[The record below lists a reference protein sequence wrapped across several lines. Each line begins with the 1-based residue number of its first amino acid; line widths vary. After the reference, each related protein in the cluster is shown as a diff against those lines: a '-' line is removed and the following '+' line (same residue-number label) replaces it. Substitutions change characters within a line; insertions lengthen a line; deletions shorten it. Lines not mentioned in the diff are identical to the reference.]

1 MLNLIVLDRLLHLA
15 LIFELFR
22 LCLLLAI
29 SDHLEGIVDSIE
41 LILKHD
47 HTFKI
52 DLNIRLAKL
61 VIQNIKILIHISNC
75 STIHATLIAEIKK
88 LGEYLLTEIGLF

>member
-22 LCLLLAI
+22 LCLFLEI
-29 SDHLEGIVDSIE
+29 SDHLEAIVDSIE

-61 VIQNIKILIHISNC
+61 VIHNIKILIHISNC
-75 STIHATLIAEIKK
+75 SMIHPALIAEIKK